1 MQHKKG
7 EKTME
12 ETPTQTTFRI
22 TLPNADTRFLKRLS
36 ESMGW
41 QVVRVPAT
49 HTLSTRKVTMT
60 EAELCKKIAQA
71 KQQYAA
77 GEVVAMQPNETA
89 EDFMQRL
96 CTR

>member
-1 MQHKKG
+1 
-7 EKTME
+7 ME
-12 ETPTQTTFRI
+12 ATPTQTTFRI

-36 ESMGW
+36 ENMGW

-49 HTLSTRKVTMT
+49 HMPSTRKVTMT
-60 EAELCKKIAQA
+60 EAEFRDKIAQA
-71 KQQYAA
+71 RQQYAA
-77 GEVVAMQPNETA
+77 GEVVAMQPDETA